1 MIQMSKGQKA
11 KGQQGLPLWYFVN
24 IFSIFVHF
32 ESKCKTKA
40 KVKAE
45 KRKSGKAE
53 KRKSGKDQKENFNVK
68 RSKGRAEK

>member
-24 IFSIFVHF
+24 IFSILYI
-32 ESKCKTKA
+32 SNRNA
-40 KVKAE
+40 KQKQRS

-53 KRKSGKDQKENFNVK
+53 KTRKKTLMSRDQKAVRKSDTFG
-68 RSKGRAEK
+68 